1 MWGGSVLVKPDIDM
15 GSREWRKRM
24 TEPKHIALF
33 GAGAVAAELATGL
46 EAGGARVTIV
56 DPAAAYTLSTLGQ
69 VDALVWAWIDPNAG
83 RPAKLHDL
91 SAEQWA
97 AIAEEPLHHILAFFK
112 AGYHALRERGGS
124 VILLEPSLAMTGAAG
139 LVAWATAAEGQRSI
153 AKAVARKWGALGI
166 TVNSLA
172 VPGALLA
179 GEAERDLERVGL
191 PAMSLAAPTLRDE
204 IAPLIASLL
213 TPVWRSVT
221 GTTIS
226 ADGGRW
232 MTP

>member
-1 MWGGSVLVKPDIDM
+1 MEDA
-15 GSREWRKRM
+15 
-24 TEPKHIALF
+24 KHIALF
-33 GAGAVAAELATGL
+33 GAGPVASELAEGL
-46 EAGGARVTIV
+46 EAGGARVTVI
-56 DPAAAYTLSTLGQ
+56 DPSAAYDLAALGP
-69 VDALVWAWIDPNAG
+69 VDALIWAWIDPRAG
-83 RPAKLHDL
+83 KPARIHKM
-91 SAEQWA
+91 SADHWA

-112 AGYHALRERGGS
+112 AGYHALRERGGA
-124 VILLEPSLAMTGAAG
+124 VILIEPSLAMTGAAG
-139 LVAWATAAEGQRSI
+139 LVAWATVAEGQRSI
-153 AKAVARKWGALGI
+153 AKAVARKWGPLGI

-179 GEAERDLERVGL
+179 GAGDADLERPGL
-191 PAMSLAAPTLRDE
+191 PAMSLAAPDLRHS

-213 TPVWRSVT
+213 TPAWRSVT

>member
-1 MWGGSVLVKPDIDM
+1 
-15 GSREWRKRM
+15 M
-24 TEPKHIALF
+24 TDPKSIALF
-33 GAGAVAAELATGL
+33 GAGAVAAELSAGL
-46 EAGGARVTIV
+46 EASGARVAVI
-56 DPAAAYTLSTLGQ
+56 DPGATDDVSAALGALGK
-69 VDALVWAWIDPNAG
+69 VDALVWAWVDPRSG
-83 RPAKLHDL
+83 RPTKIHKM
-91 SAEQWA
+91 SAEDWA
-97 AIAEEPLHHILAFFK
+97 AIAEAPLHHILAFFK
-112 AGYHALRERGGS
+112 AGYDALRERGGA

-139 LVAWATAAEGQRSI
+139 LVAWAAAAEGQRSI

-179 GEAERDLERVGL
+179 DEQEADLERPGL
-191 PAMSLAAPTLRDE
+191 PAMSLASPDLRND
-204 IAPLIASLL
+204 IAPLVASLL
-213 TPVWRSVT
+213 TPAWRSVT